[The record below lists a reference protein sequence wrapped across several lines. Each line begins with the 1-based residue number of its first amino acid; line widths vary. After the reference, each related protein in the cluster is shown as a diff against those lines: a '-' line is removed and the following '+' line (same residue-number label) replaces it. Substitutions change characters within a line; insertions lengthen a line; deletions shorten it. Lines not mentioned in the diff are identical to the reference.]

1 MLTCFGLGHMPSWWS
16 GQGYSSPPSSPPPCL
31 YWSCQASPATTKL
44 PWDSPLV
51 QPTEQS
57 GHACWWTI
65 RERTQVRSYLQ
76 SRTGQRPQG
85 GGSNH
90 WETSRDTHIENLTP
104 EDPPATDHTTSHMAL
119 KVHCKTRELIVLK
132 RMFTFHQ
139 TWVLGIFH
147 YHFRS
152 QHVPELCVSRN
163 GWTMKKDTHS
173 LSLTEIHCKKVLPRR
188 QPSLTLCN
196 TANLLAHT
204 DTWLCHT
211 TNGFLI
217 HPTKWVFIYISAH
230 T

>member
-1 MLTCFGLGHMPSWWS
+1 MHADELTLHEW
-16 GQGYSSPPSSPPPCL
+16 
-31 YWSCQASPATTKL
+31 
-44 PWDSPLV
+44 
-51 QPTEQS
+51 
-57 GHACWWTI
+57 
-65 RERTQVRSYLQ
+65 TQVRSYLQ

-85 GGSNH
+85 RGSNH

-139 TWVLGIFH
+139 TWVLRIFH

-152 QHVPELCVSRN
+152 QHMPELCVSRI
-163 GWTMKKDTHS
+163 GWTMKKDTHN

-196 TANLLAHT
+196 TANLLART